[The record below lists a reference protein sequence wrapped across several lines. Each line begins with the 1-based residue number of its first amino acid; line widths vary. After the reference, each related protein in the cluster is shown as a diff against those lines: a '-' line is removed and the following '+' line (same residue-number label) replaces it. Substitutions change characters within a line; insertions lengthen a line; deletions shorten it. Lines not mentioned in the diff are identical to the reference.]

1 MANEPHRFRPLTSDR
16 RLTNLLYVAKLFAEG
31 FAVDARKAAENLEV
45 IRTLMERTTQYQLL
59 TARAGLVAGSLAGA
73 GALSFLVLDANNP
86 WQFGAVWSLVF
97 AGSFM
102 ASALGTMLRGRETGE
117 HVWSRQA
124 KAVVM
129 ALAPSLFAAFA
140 LSAFFFSQGLHLWL
154 PGVWMLC
161 YGQGALATA
170 AYAPR
175 SIRALGCFVLA
186 GGAGALLLGPAF
198 AIPAM
203 GVVFGLGH
211 MVLGGV
217 LMAAERRETS
227 IRLHRSVA

>member
-1 MANEPHRFRPLTSDR
+1 M
-16 RLTNLLYVAKLFAEG
+16 
-31 FAVDARKAAENLEV
+31 DARKAAENLEV

-59 TARAGLVAGSLAGA
+59 TARAGLAAGTLASA
-73 GALSFLVLDANNP
+73 GALAFLVLDADNP

-97 AGSFM
+97 IGSFM
-102 ASALGTMLRGRETGE
+102 TSAVGTMLRGRERGE
-117 HVWSRQA
+117 RIWSRQA
-124 KAVVM
+124 RAVVL
-129 ALAPSLFAAFA
+129 ALAPSLFAAFS
-140 LSAFFFSQGLHLWL
+140 LSAFFFAQGLHLWL

-175 SIRALGCFVLA
+175 SIRTLGCFVLA
-186 GGAGALLLGPAF
+186 GGAITLLVGPAF

-211 MVLGGV
+211 IALGAVL
-217 LMAAERRETS
+217 LAAERRESS